1 MKKLIVFAV
10 IFTLIISTSLIKN
23 STKDLD
29 DQIYSLRENILFLEN
44 RLNDSKL
51 EFDYLS
57 SSEKLLEYQKLYFEN
72 LLIKKSLQELKTLE
86 TNYQQAMQV
95 QKNCENRAIAIN
107 AILAD
112 RTEEE

>member
-44 RLNDSKL
+44 RFNDSKL

-72 LLIKKSLQELKTLE
+72 FLEQKSLQELKILKI
-86 TNYQQAMQV
+86 N
-95 QKNCENRAIAIN
+95 KNKMIIDNLK
-107 AILAD
+107 ILGK
-112 RTEEE
+112 

>member
-10 IFTLIISTSLIKN
+10 IFTLIVSTSLIKN

-29 DQIYSLRENILFLEN
+29 DQIYSLRENLLFLEN

-72 LLIKKSLQELKTLE
+72 LLIKKSLKELKTLE
-86 TNYQQAMQV
+86 IIDKELVITEL
-95 QKNCENRAIAIN
+95 KILGKIN
-107 AILAD
+107 
-112 RTEEE
+112 EK

>member
-10 IFTLIISTSLIKN
+10 IFILIVFTSLIKN

-44 RLNDSKL
+44 RFNDSKL

-72 LLIKKSLQELKTLE
+72 LLIKKSLKELKTLE
-86 TNYQQAMQV
+86 IIDKELVITEF
-95 QKNCENRAIAIN
+95 KISGKIN
-107 AILAD
+107 GK
-112 RTEEE
+112 

>member
-1 MKKLIVFAV
+1 MKKSIVFV
-10 IFTLIISTSLIKN
+10 IIFTLIVSTSLIKN

-72 LLIKKSLQELKTLE
+72 LLIKKSLKELKTLE
-86 TNYQQAMQV
+86 IIDKELVIT
-95 QKNCENRAIAIN
+95 KLKISGKIN
-107 AILAD
+107 
-112 RTEEE
+112 EK